1 MDSKIN
7 QNLTWNNP
15 SWLLPIQKVLKS
27 NLNSIVT
34 LPQKLNESCSILLNF
49 FGVLRFVINIRHN
62 FCKTFSIFCHNL
74 HMWYHDIMTNLMIFR
89 VHLFFIEFKTYSVHI
104 PGNVLRTRYLNFR
117 FKSSTLT
124 PIGLNNININFFIH
138 YSILL
143 QTVAVQ
149 I

>member
-15 SWLLPIQKVLKS
+15 SWLLPIQKVLMS

-34 LPQKLNESCSILLNF
+34 LTQKLNESCTILLNF
-49 FGVLRFVINIRHN
+49 FGILRFVINIRHN
-62 FCKTFSIFCHNL
+62 FCKTFSIFYHNL
-74 HMWYHDIMTNLMIFR
+74 LIWYHDIKANLMIFG
-89 VHLFFIEFKTYSVHI
+89 VHL
-104 PGNVLRTRYLNFR
+104 NFH

-138 YSILL
+138 YSTLF

-149 I
+149 IWIFEEIAFTERN